1 MKLEQLNITDD
12 KLSLEKKMSLYEM
25 IKNSEEYLKM
35 LIVTNVILIIFVSI
49 VPLLIAKF
57 FSEIEN
63 NSMVVMLFLVVMLA
77 MIIAVAYYHFVYIF
91 VSYKL
96 IKFHELNIDKEDL
109 TSFKGLFW
117 VSLIMSFVF
126 SFGAII
132 ITYFNI
138 KGIKSKILKH
148 YSVFSEY

>member
-57 FSEIEN
+57 FPEIEN